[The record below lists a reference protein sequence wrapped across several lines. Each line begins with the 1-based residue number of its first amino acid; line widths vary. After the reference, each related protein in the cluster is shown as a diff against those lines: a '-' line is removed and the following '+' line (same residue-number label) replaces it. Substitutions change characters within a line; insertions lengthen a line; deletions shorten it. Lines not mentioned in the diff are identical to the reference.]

1 MEQMRLL
8 GLDDR
13 IGAIDVGAI
22 AIDQIGTLIK
32 TLPPD
37 KWGRAAKSLPE
48 GFVTEI
54 CKKGVASKASIM
66 LAEYGPSMGVGIVVG
81 AGVASFSKNTL
92 AAIACGAGAS
102 LAFYLLSSKSDTT
115 NA

>member
-13 IGAIDVGAI
+13 IGAIDAGAI

-37 KWGRAAKSLPE
+37 KWGEAAKSLPE

-54 CKKGVASKASIM
+54 CKQGVASKANTI
-66 LAEYGPSMGVGIVVG
+66 LAEYGPSIGVGIIVG
-81 AGVASFSKNTL
+81 AGVASVSKNSL
-92 AAIACGAGAS
+92 AAIAAGAGAS
-102 LAFYLLSSKSDTT
+102 LAFYMLTSNGKTA